1 MVRQQ
6 KLIPLTKKK
15 PRMYCLTMLLAS
27 NVTVIAALN
36 DVPQLRNDLTV
47 VGRAMPYP
55 QNIKCYSYYYSEQPN
70 GTIW

>member
-1 MVRQQ
+1 MVVRQQ

-36 DVPQLRNDLTV
+36 NVAQLRNDLTV
-47 VGRAMPYP
+47 VGRA
-55 QNIKCYSYYYSEQPN
+55 
-70 GTIW
+70 